1 MIAEKHAFDLDVNQ
15 TLVKFCYE
23 AVLFGKRRS
32 ASVGGT
38 SLQFAMHIGGQDK
51 AGFALQLQP
60 TQTSCFSPLMNERK
74 TTGLPD
80 KIYGDILNRI
90 VEGEYKEGE
99 RLPTEHALAERFAT
113 SRPTVREALARLR
126 ADGIIMTRHGSGTT
140 VARRPDPD
148 VRRFAPLETLSDIR
162 RCYEFRIVTEAGAA
176 AQAALKADADD
187 IAAIQHA
194 WDELERIIETRGIG
208 AQDDFLFHL
217 AVARASKNPFFITVM
232 SFIEE
237 QILFSMNLSRNLSL
251 VKTVERQRLV
261 QAEHMA
267 VLDAIRRKDAA
278 AAGAAMRAH
287 LENAL
292 ERMFGS

>member
-1 MIAEKHAFDLDVNQ
+1 
-15 TLVKFCYE
+15 
-23 AVLFGKRRS
+23 
-32 ASVGGT
+32 
-38 SLQFAMHIGGQDK
+38 
-51 AGFALQLQP
+51 
-60 TQTSCFSPLMNERK
+60 MNERK

-162 RCYEFRIVTEAGAA
+162 RCYEFRIVNEAGAA
-176 AQAALKADADD
+176 EQAALKADADD

-194 WDELERIIETRGIG
+194 WDQLEGIIETQGIG
-208 AQDDFLFHL
+208 AKDDFMFHL

-251 VKTVERQRLV
+251 VKTVARQRLV
-261 QAEHMA
+261 QEEHRA
-267 VLDAIRRKDAA
+267 VLDAIRRKDAPGA
-278 AAGAAMRAH
+278 ANAMRAH

>member
-1 MIAEKHAFDLDVNQ
+1 MIAEKHAFHLDVNQ
-15 TLVKFCYE
+15 TLVKFRDG
-23 AVLFGKRRS
+23 AVWLDKRWP
-32 ASVGGT
+32 AGVGGT
-38 SLQFAMHIGGQDK
+38 SLQFATHIRDQDK
-51 AGFALQLQP
+51 PEFALQLQP

-176 AQAALKADADD
+176 EQAALKADADD

-194 WDELERIIETRGIG
+194 WDQLERVIERQGIG
-208 AQDDFLFHL
+208 AKDDFMFHL
-217 AVARASKNPFFITVM
+217 AVARASKNPFFVTVM

-251 VKTVERQRLV
+251 VKTVARQRLV

-267 VLDAIRRKDAA
+267 VLDAIRRKDAP
-278 AAGAAMRAH
+278 GAASAMRMH

>member
-1 MIAEKHAFDLDVNQ
+1 
-15 TLVKFCYE
+15 
-23 AVLFGKRRS
+23 
-32 ASVGGT
+32 
-38 SLQFAMHIGGQDK
+38 
-51 AGFALQLQP
+51 
-60 TQTSCFSPLMNERK
+60 MNERK

-176 AQAALKADADD
+176 EQAALKADADD

-194 WDELERIIETRGIG
+194 WDQLERIIETQGIG
-208 AQDDFLFHL
+208 AKDDFMFHL

-251 VKTVERQRLV
+251 VKTVARQRLV

-267 VLDAIRRKDAA
+267 VLDAIRRKDAPGA
-278 AAGAAMRAH
+278 ASAMRAH